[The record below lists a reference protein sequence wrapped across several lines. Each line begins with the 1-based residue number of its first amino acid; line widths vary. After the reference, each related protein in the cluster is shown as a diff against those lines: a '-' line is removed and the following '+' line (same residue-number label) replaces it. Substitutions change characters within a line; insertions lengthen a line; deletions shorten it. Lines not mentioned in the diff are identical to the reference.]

1 MSTPDMDS
9 LILALTSALY
19 SIRNYYDRTTG
30 EVVTISDEFGAG
42 ELDGPSEHYEL
53 ITPLSVSERFQ
64 IMEDFVESLD
74 NEDVQDELNQALTEK
89 GAFLRF
95 DEALSRY
102 PRVKTSGRSFARI
115 RCHSML
121 AHGYASMGSS
131 NKLPGHVDGSP
142 VQGRVAG
149 LARPLERYDVSRRWV
164 FE

>member
-1 MSTPDMDS
+1 MWQYNVRAAGHKKPMSTPDMDS
-9 LILALTSALY
+9 LILALTSALD

-74 NEDVQDELNQALTEK
+74 NEDVQTSSIKLSPRK
-89 GAFLRF
+89 GHFSASTKPSV
-95 DEALSRY
+95 AI

-131 NKLPGHVDGSP
+131 NKLPGHVDGI
-142 VQGRVAG
+142 
-149 LARPLERYDVSRRWV
+149 
-164 FE
+164 